1 MSVKSSKTD
10 YDNTNIMKK
19 FQKNIEQVILLME
32 VKTSMEIPT
41 GYFSRVKIIEPS
53 MILSWPE
60 GRVLSKICWSFVL
73 DFYR

>member
-53 MILSWPE
+53 MILS
-60 GRVLSKICWSFVL
+60 
-73 DFYR
+73 